1 MITDTNS
8 VVGFGSNV
16 LGGLLGTDS
25 LILLGILFFLG
36 VCVALIWARAKA
48 GTSVMIGAA
57 MAVMLSFFVPEFGFL
72 FWIAILVSI
81 VVLINA
87 LRKMW
92 VGY

>member
-1 MITDTNS
+1 MITDTNTA
-8 VVGFGSNV
+8 VGFATNI

-25 LILLGILFFLG
+25 LLLLGILLFLG
-36 VCVALIWARAKA
+36 ICVALIWARVKA
-48 GTSVMIGAA
+48 GTAVMIGAT